1 MQPLYKPSFYMIVE
15 KSPPEKATVLLIAT
29 GNRAALLGR
38 LLKAQGRDVV
48 APPLTTI
55 GLESLPI
62 PVLTHLYWNTCR
74 EEPPEELPLLLSNLL
89 STIISKLEEDQT
101 NIQSLQK
108 QVDKLTVDAN
118 LRSIPSIPSSIPID
132 LLSDPPSSEIG
143 KTLTQPKP
151 QHPKTSGSCSVVWDI
166 AEKMFKDNNNQ
177 IPDRKLVIEAC
188 EQSGISSSTASTQF
202 WKWKTAKLAAPTP
215 RQPERRQA

>member
-48 APPLTTI
+48 APPLTTT

-74 EEPPEELPLLLSNLL
+74 EEPPEELPLLLANLL
-89 STIISKLEEDQT
+89 SSIKKMPEDFT

-108 QVDKLTVDAN
+108 KVDKLTVDAN
-118 LRSIPSIPSSIPID
+118 LRSIPSIPSD
-132 LLSDPPSSEIG
+132 LLSDPQSIPSSEIG

-151 QHPKTSGSCSVVWDI
+151 QHPKTSGSCSAVWGI

-202 WKWKTAKLAAPTP
+202 WKWKKAKLAESASK
-215 RQPERRQA
+215 

>member
-1 MQPLYKPSFYMIVE
+1 MQPLYKQSFYMIVE

-74 EEPPEELPLLLSNLL
+74 EEPPEELSLLLSNLL
-89 STIISKLEEDQT
+89 SSIKKMPEDFT

-108 QVDKLTVDAN
+108 RVDKLTVDAN
-118 LRSIPSIPSSIPID
+118 LRSIPSITQPLPID
-132 LLSDPPSSEIG
+132 LLSAAPSSEIG

-151 QHPKTSGSCSVVWDI
+151 QHPKVSGACGAVWDI

-202 WKWKTAKLAAPTP
+202 WKWKTAKLASPTH

>member
-1 MQPLYKPSFYMIVE
+1 MQPLYKQSFYMIVE

-48 APPLTTI
+48 APPLTTT

-62 PVLTHLYWNTCR
+62 PVLTNLYWNTCR
-74 EEPPEELPLLLSNLL
+74 EEPPEELSLLLSNLL
-89 STIISKLEEDQT
+89 SSIKKMPEDFT

-118 LRSIPSIPSSIPID
+118 LRSIPSITQPLPID
-132 LLSDPPSSEIG
+132 LLSDAPSSEIG
-143 KTLTQPKP
+143 KTLTQPKH
-151 QHPKTSGSCSVVWDI
+151 QHPKVSGACGAVWDI
-166 AEKMFKDNNNQ
+166 AEKLFKDNDNQ

-188 EQSGISSSTASTQF
+188 EQANISSSTASTQF

-215 RQPERRQA
+215 RQPERRQS

>member
-1 MQPLYKPSFYMIVE
+1 MKPLYKETFYMLIE
-15 KSPPEKATVLLIAT
+15 KSPPEKATVLLVAT
-29 GNRAALLGR
+29 GRRAALLGR
-38 LLKAQGRDVV
+38 LLKSQGRDVI
-48 APPLTTI
+48 APPMTTT

-62 PVLTHLYWNTCR
+62 PTLVHLYWNTCR

-89 STIISKLEEDQT
+89 SAISKIEEDQT

-118 LRSIPSIPSSIPID
+118 LRSIPQSSLPID
-132 LLSDPPSSEIG
+132 LLSDPQSTPSSEIG

-151 QHPKTSGSCSVVWDI
+151 KHPKVSGACGAVWDI
-166 AEKMFKDNNNQ
+166 AEKLFKDNDNQ

-188 EQSGISSSTASTQF
+188 EQANISSSTASTQF
-202 WKWKTAKLAAPTP
+202 WKWKTAKLAAQIP

>member
-1 MQPLYKPSFYMIVE
+1 MQPLYKQSFYMIVE
-15 KSPPEKATVLLIAT
+15 KSPTEKATVLLIAT

-62 PVLTHLYWNTCR
+62 PVLTNLYWNTCR
-74 EEPPEELPLLLSNLL
+74 EEPPEELSLLLSNLL
-89 STIISKLEEDQT
+89 SSIKKMPEDFT

-118 LRSIPSIPSSIPID
+118 LRSIPSITQPLPID
-132 LLSDPPSSEIG
+132 LLSDAPSSEIG
-143 KTLTQPKP
+143 KTLTQPKH
-151 QHPKTSGSCSVVWDI
+151 QHPKVSGACGAVWDI

-202 WKWKTAKLAAPTP
+202 WKWKTAKLAASAPK
-215 RQPERRQA
+215 

>member
-1 MQPLYKPSFYMIVE
+1 MQPLYKQSFYMIVE

-48 APPLTTI
+48 APPLTTT

-89 STIISKLEEDQT
+89 SSIKKMPEDFT

-118 LRSIPSIPSSIPID
+118 LRSIPQSSLPID
-132 LLSDPPSSEIG
+132 LLSDPQSTPSSEIG

-151 QHPKTSGSCSVVWDI
+151 KHPKVSGACGAVWDI
-166 AEKMFKDNNNQ
+166 AEKLFKDNNNQ

-188 EQSGISSSTASTQF
+188 EQASISSSTASTQF
-202 WKWKTAKLAAPTP
+202 WKWKTAKLAAQIP

>member
-1 MQPLYKPSFYMIVE
+1 MQPLYKQSFYMVVE

-48 APPLTTI
+48 APPLTTT

-62 PVLTHLYWNTCR
+62 PVLTNLYWNTCR
-74 EEPPEELPLLLSNLL
+74 EEPPEELSLLLSNLL
-89 STIISKLEEDQT
+89 SSIKKMPEDFT

-118 LRSIPSIPSSIPID
+118 LRSIPSITQPLPID
-132 LLSDPPSSEIG
+132 LLSDAPSSEIG
-143 KTLTQPKP
+143 KTLTH
-151 QHPKTSGSCSVVWDI
+151 QHPKVSGACGAVWDI
-166 AEKMFKDNNNQ
+166 AEKLFKDNNNQ

-188 EQSGISSSTASTQF
+188 EQANISSSTASTQF
-202 WKWKTAKLAAPTP
+202 WKWKTAKLASPTH
-215 RQPERRQA
+215 RQPERRQS